1 MMSIATKAGCEDQ
14 KEVYT
19 ETCLWTSAQDRQ
31 KHRVEQQGV
40 LL

>member
-1 MMSIATKAGCEDQ
+1 MSIATKADCEEQ

-31 KHRVEQQGV
+31 KHRVEQRV